1 LSPSEELLEKKKK
14 LLNANL
20 TSLTERYRKV
30 FDQVNV
36 SQSSIEVL
44 EKTLNEATFKNF
56 IDPEFPPNDSS
67 LGTAAS

>member
-1 LSPSEELLEKKKK
+1 
-14 LLNANL
+14 
-20 TSLTERYRKV
+20 V